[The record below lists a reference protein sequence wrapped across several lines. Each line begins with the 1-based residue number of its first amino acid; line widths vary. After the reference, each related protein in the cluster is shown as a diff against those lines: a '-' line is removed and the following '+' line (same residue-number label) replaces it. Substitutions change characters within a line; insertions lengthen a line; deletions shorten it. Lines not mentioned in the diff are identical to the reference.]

1 MRIQK
6 GKIRFNKREVW
17 NLDKHLAK
25 VIVQGLEQFKTLN
38 KHTIPPHLVTEDINP
53 ETGREI
59 YWDYSNEYC
68 EEKWQELLDKMIFAF
83 TEHPTY
89 FDIEPYDFHYDDLS
103 HPEKFSEPEWKDHPI
118 YGKVTRWR
126 RVLKEGV
133 TQDEVDAWWE
143 RSRAYNTEIKRKVD
157 EGRELFI
164 KYFDSLWD

>member
-6 GKIRFNKREVW
+6 GKLRFNKSEVW

-38 KHTIPPHLVTEDINP
+38 KHTVPPNLEISFKAEDGK
-53 ETGREI
+53 TI
-59 YWDYSNEYC
+59 YWDYSSEYC
-68 EEKWQELLDKMIFAF
+68 EEQWQELLDKMIFAF

-103 HPEKFSEPEWKDHPI
+103 HPDKFSEPEWKDHPI

-133 TQDEVDAWWE
+133 TQEEVDAWWE
-143 RSRAYNTEIKRKVD
+143 RSRAYNTEIKHKVD